1 MRLQLSII
9 LSCQWIDTD
18 QTVKVEAILRQS
30 CNWVLV
36 LGQLLTLPG
45 IVYHHSLIHIVA
57 PCGQEHPLDYIAP
70 QLDQVWW

>member
-1 MRLQLSII
+1 MRLQLSIP

-18 QTVKVEAILRQS
+18 QTVKVEAILHQS

-45 IVYHHSLIHIVA
+45 IVHHRLIHIVV
-57 PCGQEHPLDYIAP
+57 PCVQEHPLDSIAP